1 VFTHKDVYR
10 DPDHRANLKA
20 LQATLDIQQQL
31 GIQRTHIDVAKYA
44 DQSLVDE
51 AVKRIH

>member
-1 VFTHKDVYR
+1 
-10 DPDHRANLKA
+10 
-20 LQATLDIQQQL
+20 LQATLDVQQQL
-31 GIQRTHIDVAKYA
+31 GIQKTHIVAAQFA